1 MVSLTRP
8 ATVVSMIVREAMTYV
23 LLAIGVV
30 SRGHSVLVAL
40 CAACSTALNRKIRQP
55 SWRSL
60 PV

>member
-23 LLAIGVV
+23 LLGIGVV

-40 CAACSTALNRKIRQP
+40 CAACSTALNRTIRQP
-55 SWRSL
+55 SW
-60 PV
+60 